1 MTALILFAPFAGFLI
16 SGALC
21 LARSG
26 GPSPRLSDRRA
37 FKISGLA
44 ACAACLISFAASAA
58 AFARHLAGGGRAAE
72 ALALFPWISAGD
84 LSLSLSFSLDPLSLI
99 MALLIT
105 GAGSL
110 IHIYSLSYMAKSP
123 GAVRY
128 FAYLNLFV
136 FMMLVLVLAGSL
148 PLLFAGW
155 EGVGLCSYL
164 LIGFWFEDSKKAGAG
179 MTAILVNRIGDACFL
194 LGMFVLFFHAG
205 SLDILEINSFAA
217 GHPELAEGGLF
228 SPLSLAGLLLFLG
241 AAGKSAQ
248 IPLYFWLPEAMA
260 GPTPV
265 SALIHAATMVT
276 AGVYMMVRLSGLY
289 SLLPELLSLAGWIGA
304 LTALGAALLAARQWD
319 LKKVLAYS
327 TVSQLAYMFMA
338 LSAKAFSAGIF
349 HLLTHG
355 FFKALLFLGAG
366 AVIHGLSGEQDIRRM
381 GGLRRRLPK
390 IFLFYM
396 AGALALVALPPFSGF
411 FSKDEILWAL
421 FASGRYGLWAM
432 AFAAALIT
440 AFYMGRLTGLVFFGK
455 ERFKGPA
462 PPRRAPP
469 LMWIPM
475 GVLALL
481 SLFGGLL
488 GWPHL
493 LSEIF
498 PGHFPHFLQAFLKDF
513 SPAAFEGPLKTEAL
527 LMILSPAAAGAVFL
541 SALFVFKRP
550 GAAESGPA
558 FWKSVLEREFFV
570 QEFLKGRFL
579 PGFSRFSEACFK
591 RIDLML
597 LQGGIL
603 FLSRQILSAR
613 QAFSLWQSGSF
624 QSYGLYF
631 AFGAAAA
638 LVLIF
643 IW

>member
-16 SGALC
+16 SGILC
-21 LARSG
+21 LARAG
-26 GPSPRLSDRRA
+26 GGLSPRSSDRLA
-37 FKISGLA
+37 FKISGGA
-44 ACAACLISFAASAA
+44 ASAACLISFFAAAA
-58 AFARHLAGGGRAAE
+58 AFAGHLAGRPAE
-72 ALALFPWISAGD
+72 GLALFPWISAGD

-110 IHIYSLSYMAKSP
+110 IHIYSLSYMAGAK

-148 PLLFAGW
+148 PVLFAGW

-179 MTAILVNRIGDACFL
+179 MTAFLVNRIGDACFL

-289 SLLPELLSLAGWIGA
+289 NLLPELLSLAGWIGA
-304 LTALGAALLAARQWD
+304 WTALGAALLASRQWD

-338 LSAKAFSAGIF
+338 LSAGAFSAGIF

-355 FFKALLFLGAG
+355 FFKALLFLCAG
-366 AVIHGLSGEQDIRRM
+366 ALIHGLSGEQDIRRM

-390 IFLFYM
+390 IFLLYM
-396 AGALALVALPPFSGF
+396 AGALALVALPPFAGF
-411 FSKDEILWAL
+411 FSKDEILWSL

-432 AFAAALIT
+432 AFAAALAT
-440 AFYMGRLTGLVFFGK
+440 AFYMGRLTALVFFGK

-462 PPRRAPP
+462 PRRAPA

-493 LSEIF
+493 LSEIL
-498 PGHFPHFLQAFLKDF
+498 PGHFPHFLHAFLRDI

-527 LMILSPAAAGAVFL
+527 LMILSPAAAAAVFL
-541 SALFVFKRP
+541 SALFAFKKP

-558 FWKSVLEREFFV
+558 FWKTALERELFV
-570 QEFLKGRFL
+570 REFLKRRFL
-579 PGFSRFSEACFK
+579 PGFFRFSEGCFK
-591 RIDLML
+591 GIDIAL

-603 FLSRQILSAR
+603 FLSRQIFSAR
-613 QAFSLWQSGSF
+613 QGFALWQNGNF
-624 QSYGLYF
+624 QSYGLFF
-631 AFGAAAA
+631 ALGAAGA
-638 LVLIF
+638 LILIF